1 MSLVTTYCSQCFT
14 RNRLP
19 VEKADSNAK
28 CGRCRHPLFEQT
40 PVAGRQASFDAL
52 IQSDIP
58 VVVDFWASW
67 CGPCLQFAPVF
78 QEVARELEP
87 RLRFVKLD
95 TEQEAAIAGRY
106 GIRSIPTLMVF
117 QRGRSWHSAAA
128 PCPRACS
135 RSGCSPSPPPSN
147 ENKMFHFCLIEDPF
161 SLDSVSRHMI

>member
-58 VVVDFWASW
+58 VVVDFWASR

-117 QRGRSWHSAAA
+117 QRGDPGTAQRLPAQEPVQGVAALLHL
-128 PCPRACS
+128 PRQMKIKC
-135 RSGCSPSPPPSN
+135 
-147 ENKMFHFCLIEDPF
+147 FI
-161 SLDSVSRHMI
+161 SV

>member
-28 CGRCRHPLFEQT
+28 CGRCRHALFEQT

-67 CGPCLQFAPVF
+67 CGPCLQFGPVF

-117 QRGRSWHSAAA
+117 QRGEILAQRSGSLPKSLFKEWLLSTAAA
-128 PCPRACS
+128 P
-135 RSGCSPSPPPSN
+135 
-147 ENKMFHFCLIEDPF
+147 K
-161 SLDSVSRHMI
+161 

>member
-19 VEKADSNAK
+19 AEKADSNAK
-28 CGRCRHPLFEQT
+28 CGRCHDPLFAQS
-40 PVAGRQASFDAL
+40 PVVGRLAHFDAL

-67 CGPCLQFAPVF
+67 CGPCMQFAPVF

-95 TEQEAAIAGRY
+95 TEQEAAVASRY
-106 GIRSIPTLMVF
+106 AIRSIPTLMIF
-117 QRGRSWHSAAA
+117 QGGQILAQ
-128 PCPRACS
+128 
-135 RSGCSPSPPPSN
+135 RSGALP
-147 ENKMFHFCLIEDPF
+147 KGMFKEWLLSF
-161 SLDSVSRHMI
+161 VNTAK

>member
-19 VEKADSNAK
+19 VEKSDSNAK
-28 CGRCRHPLFEQT
+28 CGRCRHALFEQT

-106 GIRSIPTLMVF
+106 GIRSILTLMVF
-117 QRGRSWHSAAA
+117 QRGEILAQ
-128 PCPRACS
+128 
-135 RSGCSPSPPPSN
+135 RSGALPKSLFKEWLLSFTSPV
-147 ENKMFHFCLIEDPF
+147 K
-161 SLDSVSRHMI
+161 

>member
-28 CGRCRHPLFEQT
+28 CGRCRHALFEQT

-117 QRGRSWHSAAA
+117 QQGEILAQ
-128 PCPRACS
+128 
-135 RSGCSPSPPPSN
+135 RSGSLPKSLFKEWLLSFTSPV
-147 ENKMFHFCLIEDPF
+147 K
-161 SLDSVSRHMI
+161 

>member
-19 VEKADSNAK
+19 VEKEDSNAK
-28 CGRCRHPLFEQT
+28 CGRCRHALFEQT

-106 GIRSIPTLMVF
+106 GIRSIPTILF
-117 QRGRSWHSAAA
+117 
-128 PCPRACS
+128 CPV
-135 RSGCSPSPPPSN
+135 G
-147 ENKMFHFCLIEDPF
+147 ENPQMAQGAMPKDAFKQAIEEV
-161 SLDSVSRHMI
+161 LLKKK

>member
-28 CGRCRHPLFEQT
+28 CGRCRHALFEQT

-58 VVVDFWASW
+58 VVVDFWASL

-117 QRGRSWHSAAA
+117 QRGEFLAQ
-128 PCPRACS
+128 
-135 RSGCSPSPPPSN
+135 RSGALPKSLFKEWLLSFTSPV
-147 ENKMFHFCLIEDPF
+147 K
-161 SLDSVSRHMI
+161 

>member
-1 MSLVTTYCSQCFT
+1 M
-14 RNRLP
+14 
-19 VEKADSNAK
+19 
-28 CGRCRHPLFEQT
+28 
-40 PVAGRQASFDAL
+40 AGRQASFDAL

-117 QRGRSWHSAAA
+117 QRGEILAQ
-128 PCPRACS
+128 
-135 RSGCSPSPPPSN
+135 RSGALPKSLFKEWLLSFTSPV
-147 ENKMFHFCLIEDPF
+147 K
-161 SLDSVSRHMI
+161 